1 MSSPVPW
8 LLLLASPFRTSASS
22 GFQGL
27 GFKKQPE
34 QEFVDGC
41 HLTIN
46 SGLNFSKFPVVS
58 GTAISAFFENSV
70 KEDNLAGEVYPNFPK
85 QFFSRKFPFHSI
97 YTSRGI
103 PKFSEKFSRKLPFH
117 SILFPGIFGWM
128 VRIMR
133 LNNCRSFRETFQTN
147 FFTEIDS
154 AHRQVNFVTLVWC
167 SYGSLSRH
175 FPLSPGI
182 GDKWREQKF

>member
-103 PKFSEKFSRKLPFH
+103 PKFSEKIFSKTSVPFDFV
-117 SILFPGIFGWM
+117 SGNF
-128 VRIMR
+128 R
-133 LNNCRSFRETFQTN
+133 LNGAHYAIKQLPKFSGNFPNKFLYRNRQCPQTGKFRCTCLVFLWVP
-147 FFTEIDS
+147 FT
-154 AHRQVNFVTLVWC
+154 
-167 SYGSLSRH
+167 
-175 FPLSPGI
+175 PLPA
-182 GDKWREQKF
+182 